1 MTDLT
6 ILGGGPAGVGVAFY
20 AQRAGV
26 PFTLFEKSAEL
37 GGMCR
42 TLRHGEHLYDCGAHR
57 FHDQDGDITRDVLEL
72 MGDEMLA
79 VDAPSM
85 IWDRGRF
92 VDFPPTP
99 LNAILACGP
108 IEVWRIGVELL
119 RAYLRPRECASF
131 EDFAI
136 SQFGETLARRI
147 ALNYSEKLWGLPAAR
162 LSPNIATRRLKGMT
176 LRSLFFELILPGKKT
191 SHIDGAFLY
200 PRRGYGR
207 IVQNL
212 ESTLPPDSIR
222 LAHEIVR
229 IQCER
234 GKIARILFA
243 GGHVVEPRGRVVST
257 LPLTV
262 LVKFLGE
269 QISAEAR
276 QAAARLRFRQIRLF
290 FLRLK
295 RPQLSANASI
305 YIPDPQFCI
314 SRLYEPKNRSAA
326 LAPPG
331 ETSVVVEVPCF
342 PDDPIQRMPNEDL
355 AERVITE
362 LVALKLV
369 DRAEVV
375 EWKHHFLANAYPVYS
390 LDYSNEIRIITEEL
404 ARISNLSTI
413 GRAGLFLYSHLHDQ
427 LRLAK
432 DYVAAHLQ
440 SRYEV
445 GLERA
450 LEPSTQPADRPTTTN
465 REEGASLQRASL
477 RVLAKRLIG
486 TFHRARLD
494 AAEQAW
500 VRSLLT
506 REEFDLWLKL
516 SPHDQRHSVRVA
528 QAVRRR
534 LAATQYAGDL
544 RWLSVAIMHDI
555 GKLESNL
562 AMHERML
569 AAAAGRIVKL
579 STARRWA
586 TSARGLTRRV
596 GKYLIHGALG
606 SEMILSAGGREETA
620 LWSSVHQGDGLA
632 AEAMIPLPVIKA
644 LVDADSY

>member
-1 MTDLT
+1 MAKFRFLTAVPDQVAMTYLT
-6 ILGGGPAGVGVAFY
+6 ILGGGPAGLGVAFY
-20 AQRAGV
+20 AQRARI
-26 PFTLFEKSAEL
+26 PFILFEKSAQL

-42 TLRHGEHLYDCGAHR
+42 TLRHGEHFYDCGAHR
-57 FHDQDGDITRDVLEL
+57 FHDQDREITRDVLDL

-79 VDAPSM
+79 VEAPSM

-99 LNAILACGP
+99 LNAILSRSP
-108 IEVWRIGVELL
+108 IEVWRIAVELL
-119 RAYLRPRECASF
+119 RAHLRPRECVSF

-147 ALNYSEKLWGLPAAR
+147 ALNYSEKLWGLPAAQ
-162 LSPNIATRRLKGMT
+162 LSPNIATHRLKGMT
-176 LRSLFFELILPGKKT
+176 LRSLFFELILPRKKT

-207 IVQNL
+207 IVENI
-212 ESTLPPDSIR
+212 ERTLPPDSIR
-222 LAHEIVR
+222 LAQEIVR
-229 IQCER
+229 IECEGGR
-234 GKIARILFA
+234 IARIVFA
-243 GGHVVEPRGRVVST
+243 DGHAEEPRDRVVST

-269 QISAEAR
+269 QMSDEAR

-342 PDDPIQRMPNEDL
+342 LDDPIQRMSNEDL

-362 LVALKLV
+362 LVALTLV
-369 DRAEVV
+369 NRAEVV

-390 LDYSNEIRIITEEL
+390 LDYSRDVSIITEEL
-404 ARISNLSTI
+404 AQISNLSTI

-440 SRYEV
+440 SR
-445 GLERA
+445 LELESEPA
-450 LEPSTQPADRPTTTN
+450 LE
-465 REEGASLQRASL
+465 SL
-477 RVLAKRLIG
+477 
-486 TFHRARLD
+486 TM
-494 AAEQAW
+494 E
-500 VRSLLT
+500 
-506 REEFDLWLKL
+506 
-516 SPHDQRHSVRVA
+516 
-528 QAVRRR
+528 
-534 LAATQYAGDL
+534 
-544 RWLSVAIMHDI
+544 
-555 GKLESNL
+555 
-562 AMHERML
+562 
-569 AAAAGRIVKL
+569 
-579 STARRWA
+579 
-586 TSARGLTRRV
+586 
-596 GKYLIHGALG
+596 
-606 SEMILSAGGREETA
+606 
-620 LWSSVHQGDGLA
+620 
-632 AEAMIPLPVIKA
+632 PVTE
-644 LVDADSY
+644 